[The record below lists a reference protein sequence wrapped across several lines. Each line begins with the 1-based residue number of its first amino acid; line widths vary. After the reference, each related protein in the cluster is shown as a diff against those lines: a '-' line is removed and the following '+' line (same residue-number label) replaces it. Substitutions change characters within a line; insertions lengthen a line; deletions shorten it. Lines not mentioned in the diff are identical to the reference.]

1 MKKLIH
7 VLFLVLLV
15 TTLSSCLDTRS
26 SLTYQSLSTYEQM
39 RIDMIA
45 EVMPSVVIVK
55 TESGHGSG
63 LIYRQV
69 DDLYYVITNHHVVE
83 DGGEMEVQFGNTRD
97 PIPVVDVASNEI
109 YDIAVVRFRS
119 DVQLPVYY
127 SKAIEE
133 DVIIQIMSGQDVYA
147 IGTPEDIKRYN
158 YVTQGVVSL
167 PSYPYN
173 GIENLGIMHDA
184 ELNPGNSG
192 GPLFNLN
199 GDFIGVNVA
208 KIPSISTSDGVIAA
222 EGLNYSLNV
231 NELQRRFFSKL
242 LETDFVKIERRAR
255 LGVTVQDAS
264 VYRENPE
271 NDVSK
276 IPAERDGVV
285 VIGLDPTRDAINF
298 LKEFDLIIKMNGAD
312 ITSIADIGAQLV
324 DAKFG
329 DTHEVTVLRFVAGTF
344 VELTYTITLK

>member
-1 MKKLIH
+1 MKKFIHMLLFALLI
-7 VLFLVLLV
+7 

-26 SLTYQSLSTYEQM
+26 SAPYQSLSTYEQM

-45 EVMPSVVIVK
+45 EVMPSVIIVK
-55 TESGHGSG
+55 TETGHGSG
-63 LIYRQV
+63 LIYRQEG
-69 DDLYYVITNHHVVE
+69 DLYYAITNHHVVE
-83 DGGEMEVQFGNTRD
+83 DGGEMEVQFGTIRNA
-97 PIPVVDVASNEI
+97 IPVLDVASNQT

-119 DVQLPVYY
+119 EAQLPVYY
-127 SKAIEE
+127 SKALEE
-133 DVIIQIMSGQDVYA
+133 DVIIQIVSGQDVYA

-158 YVTQGVVSL
+158 YVTQGVISL

-231 NELQRRFFSKL
+231 NELQKRFFSKL
-242 LETDFVKIERRAR
+242 LESDFVTIVRRAR

-264 VYRENPE
+264 VYRNDPE
-271 NDVSK
+271 NDVTK
-276 IPAERDGVV
+276 IPADREGVV
-285 VIGLDPTRDAINF
+285 VIGLDASRDAINY
-298 LKEFDLIIKMNGAD
+298 LKEFDFIIKMNGID
-312 ITSIADIGAQLV
+312 ITSIANIGAQLA

-329 DTHEVTVLRFVAGTF
+329 DKHEITVLRFVAGVF
-344 VELTYTITLK
+344 VELTYTITLS

>member
-1 MKKLIH
+1 
-7 VLFLVLLV
+7 
-15 TTLSSCLDTRS
+15 
-26 SLTYQSLSTYEQM
+26 M

-83 DGGEMEVQFGNTRD
+83 DGGEMEVQFGDTRD
-97 PIPVVDVASNEI
+97 PIPVVDVASNQI

-147 IGTPEDIKRYN
+147 IGTPEDIKRFN
-158 YVTQGVVSL
+158 YVTQGVISL
-167 PSYPYN
+167 SSYPYN

-298 LKEFDLIIKMNGAD
+298 LEEFDLIIKMNDAD

-329 DTHEVTVLRFVAGTF
+329 DTHVVTVLRLVAGTF